1 MFCKNCGEA
10 MNDNQAICLACG
22 VKTGEGNKYCWNCG
36 NPVNENAE
44 VCLSC
49 GVAVNKA
56 NGEYLAGKDKV
67 LIVVLLLLIGGFGVH
82 NFVMGENK
90 KGIAKIILCFAGFLT
105 CGITDI
111 VLGVLLIIELVR
123 ILTDKYEVDTNK
135 LF

>member
-1 MFCKNCGEA
+1 MFCKNCGKE
-10 MNDNQAICLACG
+10 MNDNQAICLKCG

-90 KGIAKIILCFAGFLT
+90 KGIAKIVLCFAGFLT

-123 ILTDKYEVDTNK
+123 ILTDKYEVDANK

>member
-1 MFCKNCGEA
+1 MFCKNCGKE

-22 VKTGEGNKYCWNCG
+22 VKTGDGSAFCQNCG
-36 NPVNENAE
+36 NAVAEGAE

-49 GVAVNKA
+49 GVAIKKSNS
-56 NGEYLAGKDKV
+56 EYLAGKDKLVIV
-67 LIVVLLLLIGGFGVH
+67 LVLLFLGGFGVH

-90 KGIAKIILCFAGFLT
+90 KGIAKIVLCFAGFLT

-123 ILTDKYEVDTNK
+123 ILTDKYEVDVNK

>member
-10 MNDNQAICLACG
+10 MNDNQAICLKCG
-22 VKTGEGNKYCWNCG
+22 VKTGDGSAFCQNCG
-36 NPVNENAE
+36 NAVAEGAE

-49 GVAVNKA
+49 GVAIKKSNS
-56 NGEYLAGKDKV
+56 EYLAGKDKLVIV
-67 LIVVLLLLIGGFGVH
+67 LVLLFLGGFGVH

-90 KGIAKIILCFAGFLT
+90 KGIAKIVLCFAGFLT

>member
-1 MFCKNCGEA
+1 MFCKNCGKEI
-10 MNDNQAICLACG
+10 NDNQAICLECG
-22 VKTGEGNKYCWNCG
+22 VKVGEGNKHCWNCG
-36 NPVNENAE
+36 NPVAENAE

-67 LIVVLLLLIGGFGVH
+67 LIIVLLLLIGVFGVH

-123 ILTDKYEVDTNK
+123 ILSDKYEVDTNK